1 MLFRSYNSP
10 QTKAR
15 EFFTEIDHPAAGK
28 LMYPGLPYKLS
39 TMTPSKNHGAP
50 LLGQHNEEIY
60 TERLG
65 YAKEDLVRLK
75 EAGVI

>member
-1 MLFRSYNSP
+1 
-10 QTKAR
+10 
-15 EFFTEIDHPAAGK
+15 
-28 LMYPGLPYKLS
+28 MYPGLPYKLS